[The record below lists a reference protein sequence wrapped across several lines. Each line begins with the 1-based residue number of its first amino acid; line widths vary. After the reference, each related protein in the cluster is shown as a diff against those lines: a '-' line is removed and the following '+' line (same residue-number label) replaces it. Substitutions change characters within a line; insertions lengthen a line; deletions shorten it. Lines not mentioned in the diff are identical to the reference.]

1 MPLLAVDLLVRRG
14 GVPILE
20 GAGLQLDGG
29 LFALTGPNGAGKS
42 TLLRALA
49 GVQPLAGG
57 RVEIDGH
64 DLWRDPVAARRRL
77 GYLPES
83 PELFPYLTAREL
95 LRTANAVRGVAP
107 AAGEDRFAQW
117 VRPAALDLRIGTLSA
132 GQRRKLAPVA
142 ATSHEPPVLLLD
154 EPHNALDAAAV
165 ADLRALLV
173 AWRDEGRT
181 VVVATHRRHGQ
192 PEGHADGQ
200 DEGQAKG
207 WSLPFDGRLEVRE
220 RRVHHVRV
228 GVR

>member
-1 MPLLAVDLLVRRG
+1 MPTIVASDLVVRRG
-14 GVPILE
+14 GVAILE
-20 GAGLQLDGG
+20 GASFELGAG

-57 RVEIDGH
+57 RIEIDGH
-64 DLWRDPVAARRRL
+64 DLWREPVAARQRL

-95 LRTANAVRGVAP
+95 LRTANAVRGVA
-107 AAGEDRFAQW
+107 ATAGEEHFARW

-132 GQRRKLAPVA
+132 GQRRKLALVA

-154 EPHNALDAAAV
+154 EPDNALDAAAA
-165 ADLRALLV
+165 ADLCALLQ

-181 VVVATHRRHGQ
+181 VVVATHR
-192 PEGHADGQ
+192 A
-200 DEGQAKG
+200 QAL
-207 WSLPFDGRLEVRE
+207 SPSFDGRLEVSD
-220 RRVHHVRV
+220 RRVHHV
-228 GVR
+228 